1 MRTVA
6 VGLVAVMI
14 LTGTAYSQGEVMPW
28 TELHRVP
35 LPDELPP
42 HPRVFCTQA
51 EIDRIRADY
60 EAGDPFTRLCVDEIV
75 SRAEA
80 AASAVDESG
89 RPTRHDFARTALL
102 AQASALT
109 GDERFGR
116 MALERLLHAA
126 EIAPELEPTRARGL
140 FTDSTL
146 AEGPLAVDAA
156 MAWDLIAGAEWITE
170 KQRAQIEDDLLRRI
184 GWESGHRCGHRN
196 SSNWR
201 SWALAIVASCG
212 FATGDREL
220 IDEAVNGA
228 WDPQR
233 NAYLYGAVQQ
243 IAHSIFADGI
253 HWERSVGYS
262 YYTASALQWV
272 LLAAENSG
280 IDLWHAEIPGILGP
294 FEGGANH
301 EEFGPPGA
309 RSIKYMLDA
318 QFYQAFP
325 DLSFARINDSGT
337 RRLAYHPIYELA
349 WERYRDPKYAWLISR
364 ERERDE
370 DAPAWWSLWR
380 PAGEGEAGAVDHAR
394 SGSTAWRMTTGERGR
409 VALVQNVTAPAARQV
424 TVGGWVRTLEMDGA
438 SAHIRCNFDGETV
451 FTTRVTEA
459 GEWRRV
465 ECTIDPVEGAE
476 AGQTRSIRLHVFLEG
491 GAGEVIW
498 DDITVHA
505 GDAAHNYAR
514 NPGFE
519 ARATDGRGTS
529 FFDLVHAPAEVPE
542 GHFSLADDATIGLV
556 GTNESGC
563 TNFPVGG
570 FTILRSDP
578 IDEDAPAVNLTWG
591 PYGSGHD
598 HPDRLAIAVYGQGR
612 ILCPD
617 AGSWGYDDPMHLTW
631 ANQTI
636 AHNTLTVD
644 EVSQY
649 PQEDSDSIWASE
661 RGDRRVFG
669 VQHLFHAGEH
679 LKAARFTCE
688 TAYDG
693 VTMDRTVCLVGGYL
707 VDIFRATSEDERLY
721 DLALHGAGALTTNAV
736 LAGLS
741 DDALTARGYEH
752 FTNAR
757 GGEAPNVVRAIF
769 ADDDASLLMLQT
781 APDGAQI
788 IAADDPVKSGMAPTS
803 CVISRVRGQDAVWV
817 SVLEPFAESPS
828 VEDLSVSK
836 SGEGLL
842 VRVTHRE
849 GADSLTLPSD
859 PGGALRLLR
868 QGPTGEEIASDEAVA
883 AAAN

>member
-394 SGSTAWRMTTGERGR
+394 SGSTAWR
-409 VALVQNVTAPAARQV
+409 
-424 TVGGWVRTLEMDGA
+424 
-438 SAHIRCNFDGETV
+438 
-451 FTTRVTEA
+451 
-459 GEWRRV
+459 
-465 ECTIDPVEGAE
+465 
-476 AGQTRSIRLHVFLEG
+476 
-491 GAGEVIW
+491 
-498 DDITVHA
+498 
-505 GDAAHNYAR
+505 
-514 NPGFE
+514 
-519 ARATDGRGTS
+519 
-529 FFDLVHAPAEVPE
+529 
-542 GHFSLADDATIGLV
+542 
-556 GTNESGC
+556 
-563 TNFPVGG
+563 
-570 FTILRSDP
+570 
-578 IDEDAPAVNLTWG
+578 
-591 PYGSGHD
+591 
-598 HPDRLAIAVYGQGR
+598 
-612 ILCPD
+612 
-617 AGSWGYDDPMHLTW
+617 
-631 ANQTI
+631 
-636 AHNTLTVD
+636 
-644 EVSQY
+644 
-649 PQEDSDSIWASE
+649 
-661 RGDRRVFG
+661 
-669 VQHLFHAGEH
+669 
-679 LKAARFTCE
+679 
-688 TAYDG
+688 
-693 VTMDRTVCLVGGYL
+693 
-707 VDIFRATSEDERLY
+707 
-721 DLALHGAGALTTNAV
+721 
-736 LAGLS
+736 
-741 DDALTARGYEH
+741 
-752 FTNAR
+752 
-757 GGEAPNVVRAIF
+757 
-769 ADDDASLLMLQT
+769 
-781 APDGAQI
+781 
-788 IAADDPVKSGMAPTS
+788 
-803 CVISRVRGQDAVWV
+803 
-817 SVLEPFAESPS
+817 
-828 VEDLSVSK
+828 
-836 SGEGLL
+836 
-842 VRVTHRE
+842 
-849 GADSLTLPSD
+849 
-859 PGGALRLLR
+859 
-868 QGPTGEEIASDEAVA
+868 
-883 AAAN
+883 